1 MLRLMGRG
9 QIDAI
14 KPIYQMR
21 EYDDPEQK
29 NSNVLSYKRSMSVS
43 SRLPDGVAS
52 GLTLVWPLIDPE
64 MFVIPASRKERRHP
78 NHDSSADQLSRV
90 G

>member
-1 MLRLMGRG
+1 VLNLQRG

-43 SRLPDGVAS
+43 PAPFFPPYI
-52 GLTLVWPLIDPE
+52 TL
-64 MFVIPASRKERRHP
+64 IPRFRS
-78 NHDSSADQLSRV
+78 
-90 G
+90 